1 MKKKKNKKKIM
12 LGPVITIVI
21 LTFCLMTL
29 SFFFSLLGIQ
39 GHKTAIVNGTLES
52 SLVTVKNIFTI
63 EGMKY
68 IFGNVV
74 INFRTFEP
82 LVLIIM
88 SFIAVSIGEAS
99 GLFKAIFSPFRKL
112 NAKTTTFLVFLL
124 GIISSIVGEYS
135 YIILIP
141 LVSAMYKYL
150 GKNQVLGVLT
160 IFLGITLGYG
170 TGIFYNFD
178 DYQLGMLTE
187 LAATVDV
194 DKNYQFHLLSNIY
207 IMIASTIILAFV
219 GSLLIHKFLEPKFKR
234 PMKEEDDLVISKK
247 ALLYSNLTF
256 IFICLITIYMI
267 IPGLPGSGMLLDMS
281 QDTYIAKLFSESA
294 PFRDG
299 IMFVFVIIA
308 MICGGVYGYFSG
320 NIKNT
325 HEYSIDLSKSFDNI
339 GYVFVLM
346 FFTSIMSGILEWTNL
361 GEVIATNIIEFMSS
375 LQFSG
380 LPLIVSMVIAI
391 ILMSIL
397 IPSTVTKWILASPI
411 LIPLFMRANITPD
424 FTQFIFKV
432 SDGIGKCM
440 TPLFIYFVVMIAFL
454 QKDNKTSEEV
464 TIFGTMKLMM
474 PIILMIAGL
483 WILILVCWFLA
494 GFPLGISGFS
504 TL

>member
-1 MKKKKNKKKIM
+1 M

-21 LTFCLMTL
+21 LILFLMVL
-29 SFFFSLLGIQ
+29 SSIFSLLGIQ
-39 GHKTAIVNGTLES
+39 GHKTSIVNGNLES
-52 SLVTVKNIFTI
+52 SLVTVRNIFSVN
-63 EGMKY
+63 GMQY
-68 IFGNVV
+68 IFSNVV
-74 INFRTFEP
+74 LNFRSFEP

-88 SFIAVSIGEAS
+88 SFIAISIGESS
-99 GLFKAIFSPFRKL
+99 GLLKAIFSPFRKL
-112 NAKTTTFLVFLL
+112 NSKTTTFLVFLL
-124 GIISSIVGEYS
+124 GIVSSIIGEYS

-141 LVSAMYKYL
+141 LVSVMYKYL

-178 DYQLGMLTE
+178 DYQLGVLTQA
-187 LAATVDV
+187 AATVDV

-207 IMIASTIILAFV
+207 IMIVSTVILAFV
-219 GSLLIHKFLEPKFKR
+219 GSLLIHKFLEPKFKKPIR
-234 PMKEEDDLVISKK
+234 EDDDFVVSKK
-247 ALLYSNLTF
+247 ALFYSNITLM
-256 IFICLITIYMI
+256 IILLITIYMI
-267 IPGLPGSGMLLDMS
+267 IPSLPGSGLLLDKT
-281 QDTYIAKLFSESA
+281 QDTYIAQLFSETA

-299 IMFVFVIIA
+299 IMFIFVIIA
-308 MICGGVYGYFSG
+308 MVCGGVYGYISG

-325 HEYSIDLSKSFDNI
+325 HEYSVDLSSNFDNI

-361 GEVIATNIIEFMSS
+361 GEVIATLIIEFMSS

-380 LPLIVSMVIAI
+380 LPLIVTMVVGI
-391 ILMSIL
+391 ILMSFL
-397 IPSTVTKWILASPI
+397 IPSTVTKWMLSSPI

-440 TPLFIYFVVMIAFL
+440 TPLFIYFIVMIAFL

-464 TIFGTMKLMM
+464 TIFGTLNLIRPVVLMV
-474 PIILMIAGL
+474 AGL
-483 WILILVCWFLA
+483 WILILVCWYLA
-494 GFPLGISGFS
+494 GLPLGVNGFS

>member
-21 LTFCLMTL
+21 LTFFLMAL

-52 SLVTVKNIFTI
+52 SLVTVRNIFTI

-74 INFRTFEP
+74 INFRAFEP

-124 GIISSIVGEYS
+124 GIVSSIVGEYS